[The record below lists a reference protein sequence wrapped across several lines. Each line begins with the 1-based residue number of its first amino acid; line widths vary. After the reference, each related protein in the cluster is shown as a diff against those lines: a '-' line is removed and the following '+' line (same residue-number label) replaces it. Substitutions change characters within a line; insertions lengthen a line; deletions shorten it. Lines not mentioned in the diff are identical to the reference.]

1 MTKHTLTSLELYILA
16 DTLLHSISQ
25 GQYWTGSATKEARD
39 NLLKKLQIIMN
50 DINVEILTS
59 SPEPITLTSD
69 TGI

>member
-1 MTKHTLTSLELYILA
+1 MINYGRIFCFFNGGCFFVGAVIGFGNGE
-16 DTLLHSISQ
+16 
-25 GQYWTGSATKEARD
+25 KEMGD

-69 TGI
+69 TAI